1 MPLHPQCLEHPVCG
15 QLALL
20 WERRQPRS
28 KNVVRAE
35 SSGAEPRT
43 RGSHPDSSCL
53 SLRLVGYVSALP
65 GARAGPCS
73 AFHTARELPHWMPR
87 APLTGSSP
95 HLQANWE
102 LVTATALVILSHSTI
117 FAQHLYAVVGD
128 GRARFLASRSLRYAR
143 NAATAW
149 GQVQR
154 CSDPSRNKPRKE
166 QEQSTLS
173 VLPANCGL
181 GRH

>member
-1 MPLHPQCLEHPVCG
+1 MPPYPQCLEHLVCG

-20 WERRQPRS
+20 WEMRQPRS

-43 RGSHPDSSCL
+43 QGSHPDSSCL

-102 LVTATALVILSHSTI
+102 LVTATALVILSHSTV

-128 GRARFLASRSLRYAR
+128 GRRAGLLASRSLQYGR
-143 NAATAW
+143 NAVTAW
-149 GQVQR
+149 GPGPDMFRPFQKQTKKGAR
-154 CSDPSRNKPRKE
+154 TKHP
-166 QEQSTLS
+166 
-173 VLPANCGL
+173 
-181 GRH
+181 